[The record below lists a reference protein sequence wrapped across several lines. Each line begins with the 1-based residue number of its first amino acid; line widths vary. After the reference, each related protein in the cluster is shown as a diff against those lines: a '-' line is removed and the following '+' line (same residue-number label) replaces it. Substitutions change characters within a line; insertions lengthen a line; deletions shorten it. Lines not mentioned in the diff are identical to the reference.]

1 MIAANAPNGKRMAR
15 GDKSTMMSASQR
27 ETANFREM
35 NMSTLTSILSVA
47 ATMFATIAAVGA
59 ARAEPLTLERNG
71 SFYVGGKITE
81 IDGRAAMVGH
91 MYVEYMIPARKTH
104 PYPIIFVHGGLRTG
118 TNFTS
123 TLDGKEGWAQY
134 FVRQGYAV
142 YIVDQVGRG
151 RSPIIEKAYGPAR
164 MGDVRG
170 VQKRYAQQEKYKL
183 WPQAH
188 LHAPWPGGGE
198 MDDPWVV
205 QLSASQAVEIENFHT
220 QQELNRDALVALVD
234 KIGPS
239 IILGHSQAGAFLWP
253 VADARPTMIKAIL
266 GIEPNGPPVRAVDFT
281 GAPDWFKYGEVALAY
296 GVSDVPLTYSP
307 PVKDAAELK
316 FVQQE
321 KPDADGLV
329 RCFEQVEP
337 ARQLTNLR
345 DIPVLVLTSE
355 ASYHAPYDHCTVKY
369 LQRAGVK
376 PTFIKLAD
384 LGIKGDSHVLMLEKN
399 SEAIAGVIAKW
410 LSTALPAA
418 SPAK

>member
-1 MIAANAPNGKRMAR
+1 MAAHPEETVKNLRLALKTAIAAFASVLAADAP
-15 GDKSTMMSASQR
+15 
-27 ETANFREM
+27 
-35 NMSTLTSILSVA
+35 A
-47 ATMFATIAAVGA
+47 AGP
-59 ARAEPLTLERNG
+59 PLVLARNG
-71 SFYVGGKITE
+71 SFFVGGKMAE
-81 IDGRAAMVGH
+81 IDGRATMVGH
-91 MYVEYMIPARKTH
+91 MYVEFMEPARKKF

-151 RSPIIEKAYGPAR
+151 RSPIIDKAYGPAR
-164 MGDVRG
+164 MGDASG
-170 VQKRYAQQEKYKL
+170 VQKRYAQQEKHKL

-198 MDDPWVV
+198 MESEWVLA
-205 QLSASQAVEIENFHT
+205 LSASQAVEIASFKK

-253 VADARPTMIKAIL
+253 VADARPAAIKAIL
-266 GIEPNGPPVRAVDFT
+266 AIEPNGPPVRAVDFT
-281 GAPDWFKYGEVALAY
+281 GAPDWFKYGDVSLSY

-307 PVKDAAELK
+307 PIKDASELK

-321 KPDADGLV
+321 KPDAEGLV

-337 ARQLTNLR
+337 ARQLPNLR
-345 DIPVLVLTSE
+345 DIPTLVVMGE

-376 PTFIKLAD
+376 TSFIKLGD
-384 LGIKGDSHVLMLEKN
+384 IGINGDSHVLMLEKN
-399 SEAIAGVIAKW
+399 SKEIAAAIAKW
-410 LSTALPAA
+410 LAKEVPAGKRKTAAR
-418 SPAK
+418 

>member
-1 MIAANAPNGKRMAR
+1 MQRLRLALQTAFAAFASVIATG
-15 GDKSTMMSASQR
+15 AS
-27 ETANFREM
+27 
-35 NMSTLTSILSVA
+35 
-47 ATMFATIAAVGA
+47 
-59 ARAEPLTLERNG
+59 AEPPLVLARNG
-71 SFYVGGKITE
+71 SFFVGGKMQE

-91 MYVEYMIPARKTH
+91 MYVEFMEPARKKY

-118 TNFTS
+118 MNFTG

-164 MGDVRG
+164 MGDAAG

-188 LHAPWPGGGE
+188 LHTPWPGGGE
-198 MDDPWVV
+198 MDSPWVMA
-205 QLSASQAVEIENFHT
+205 LSASQAVEISSFKK
-220 QQELNRDALVALVD
+220 QQELNRDALIALVD

-253 VADARPTMIKAIL
+253 VADARPAGIKAIL
-266 GIEPNGPPVRAVDFT
+266 AIEPNGPPVRALDFT
-281 GAPDWFKYGEVALAY
+281 GAPDWFKYGDVSLAY
-296 GVSDVPLTYSP
+296 GVSDVPLIYSP
-307 PVKDAAELK
+307 SVNDASELK
-316 FVQQE
+316 FVQQD
-321 KPDADGLV
+321 KADGEGLA
-329 RCFEQVEP
+329 RCFEQAEP
-337 ARQLTNLR
+337 ARQLPNLR
-345 DIPVLVLTSE
+345 EIPTLVLTSE

-384 LGIKGDSHVLMLEKN
+384 LGIKGDSHVLMVEKN
-399 SEAIAGVIAKW
+399 SREIAAVIARW
-410 LSTALPAA
+410 LAKEVPARRKTA
-418 SPAK
+418 SR